1 MWKINVTMKRV
12 LYFVAIVVAAMF
24 VACGENVVT
33 PDTPEEPIEE
43 PTPEPKPTPEPEPLP
58 EPKPYPEGTYH
69 FSDGVSATVYTLET
83 NGLRNDYMSFLDN
96 ATGHTLFIDL
106 YSDLS
111 NENVAMGEYVLGDGS
126 AMTCDQRYTYL
137 MYSWSEELYRFEEG
151 SAFVVVDVEHESG
164 YPWYQITGYF
174 LLPNGE
180 SVSLDFE
187 GQVIE
192 KRVEN

>member
-1 MWKINVTMKRV
+1 MKHN
-12 LYFVAIVVAAMF
+12 LYFVTIVAAAMF

-33 PDTPEEPIEE
+33 PDTPEEPIEK
-43 PTPEPKPTPEPEPLP
+43 PTPEEPNEKPTPEPEPLP
-58 EPKPYPEGTYH
+58 EPKQYPEGTYH

-96 ATGHTLFIDL
+96 ATGHTLYIDL
-106 YSDLS
+106 YSELS
-111 NENVAMGEYVLGDGS
+111 NENVAIGEYVLGDGS
-126 AMTCDQRYTYL
+126 AMTCDQSYTYL
-137 MYSWSEELYRFEEG
+137 VYSWSDELYRFEEG

-174 LLPNGE
+174 LLSNGE

-192 KRVEN
+192 KSVEN

>member
-1 MWKINVTMKRV
+1 MKHI
-12 LYFVAIVVAAMF
+12 LYFVTIVAAAMF

-33 PDTPEEPIEE
+33 PDTPEEPIEK
-43 PTPEPKPTPEPEPLP
+43 PTPEEPNEKPTPEPEPEPLP
-58 EPKPYPEGTYH
+58 EPKQYPEGTYH

-96 ATGHTLFIDL
+96 ATGHALYIDL
-106 YSDLS
+106 YSELS
-111 NENVAMGEYVLGDGS
+111 NKNVAIGEYVLGNGS
-126 AMTCDQRYTYL
+126 AMTCDQSYTYL
-137 MYSWSEELYRFEEG
+137 VYSWSDELYRFEEG

-174 LLPNGE
+174 LLSNGE

-192 KRVEN
+192 KSVEN

>member
-1 MWKINVTMKRV
+1 MKHI
-12 LYFVAIVVAAMF
+12 LYFVTIVAAAMF
-24 VACGENVVT
+24 LACGENVVT
-33 PDTPEEPIEE
+33 PDTPEEPIEKPIPEE
-43 PTPEPKPTPEPEPLP
+43 PNEKPTPEPEPLP
-58 EPKPYPEGTYH
+58 EPKQYPEGTYH

-96 ATGHTLFIDL
+96 ATGHTLYIDL
-106 YSDLS
+106 YSELS
-111 NENVAMGEYVLGDGS
+111 NENVAIGEYVLGDGS
-126 AMTCDQRYTYL
+126 AMTCDQSYTYL
-137 MYSWSEELYRFEEG
+137 VYSWSDELYRFEEG

-174 LLPNGE
+174 LLSNGE

-192 KRVEN
+192 KSVEN

>member
-1 MWKINVTMKRV
+1 MKHI
-12 LYFVAIVVAAMF
+12 LYFVTIVAAAMF

-33 PDTPEEPIEE
+33 PDTPEEPIE
-43 PTPEPKPTPEPEPLP
+43 KPTPEPEPDPEPDPLP
-58 EPKPYPEGTYH
+58 EPKQYPEGTYH

-96 ATGHTLFIDL
+96 ATGHTLYIDL
-106 YSDLS
+106 YSELS
-111 NENVAMGEYVLGDGS
+111 NENVAIGEYVLGDGS
-126 AMTCDQRYTYL
+126 AMTCDQSYTYL
-137 MYSWSEELYRFEEG
+137 VYSWSDELYRFEEG

-174 LLPNGE
+174 LLSNGE

-192 KRVEN
+192 KSVEN

>member
-1 MWKINVTMKRV
+1 MKHI
-12 LYFVAIVVAAMF
+12 LYFVTIVAAAMF

-33 PDTPEEPIEE
+33 PDTPDEPIE
-43 PTPEPKPTPEPEPLP
+43 KPTPEPEPEPEPKPEPLP
-58 EPKPYPEGTYH
+58 EPKQYPEGTYH

-96 ATGHTLFIDL
+96 ATGHTLYIDL
-106 YSDLS
+106 YSELS
-111 NENVAMGEYVLGDGS
+111 NENVAIGEYMLGDGS
-126 AMTCDQRYTYL
+126 AMTCDQSYTYL
-137 MYSWSEELYRFEEG
+137 VYSWSDELYRFEEG

-174 LLPNGE
+174 LLSNGE

-192 KRVEN
+192 KSVEN

>member
-1 MWKINVTMKRV
+1 MMKHIIYITM
-12 LYFVAIVVAAMF
+12 LVAALMF
-24 VACGENVVT
+24 IACDEREIT
-33 PDTPEEPIEE
+33 PDTPDTPQEEPNQD
-43 PTPEPKPTPEPEPLP
+43 PDPS
-58 EPKPYPEGTYH
+58 PKPYPQGTYH
-69 FSDGVSATVYTLET
+69 FSEGILASIYTTET
-83 NGLRNDYMSFLDN
+83 NGLRNDYISFYDD

-137 MYSWSEELYRFEEG
+137 VYSWSEELYRFEEG
-151 SAFVVVDVEHESG
+151 STFVVVDVEHESG

-174 LLPNGE
+174 LLSNGE

>member
-1 MWKINVTMKRV
+1 MKHI
-12 LYFVAIVVAAMF
+12 LYFVTIVAAAMF

-33 PDTPEEPIEE
+33 PDTPEEPIEKPTPKPE
-43 PTPEPKPTPEPEPLP
+43 PDPEPKPEPLP
-58 EPKPYPEGTYH
+58 EPKQYPEGTYH

-96 ATGHTLFIDL
+96 ATGHTLYIDL
-106 YSDLS
+106 YSELS
-111 NENVAMGEYVLGDGS
+111 NENVAMGEYMLGDGS
-126 AMTCDQRYTYL
+126 AMTCDQSYTYL
-137 MYSWSEELYRFEEG
+137 VYSWSDELYRFEEG

-174 LLPNGE
+174 LLSNGE

-192 KRVEN
+192 KSVEN

>member
-1 MWKINVTMKRV
+1 MKHI
-12 LYFVAIVVAAMF
+12 LYFVTIVAAAMF

-33 PDTPEEPIEE
+33 PDTPEAPIEKT
-43 PTPEPKPTPEPEPLP
+43 TPEEPNEKPPPEPEPEPLP
-58 EPKPYPEGTYH
+58 EPKQYPEGTYH

-96 ATGHTLFIDL
+96 ATGHTLYIDL
-106 YSDLS
+106 YSELS
-111 NENVAMGEYVLGDGS
+111 NENVAIGEYVLGDGS
-126 AMTCDQRYTYL
+126 AMTCDQSYTYL
-137 MYSWSEELYRFEEG
+137 VYSWSDELYRFEEG

-174 LLPNGE
+174 LLSNGE

-192 KRVEN
+192 KSVEN

>member
-1 MWKINVTMKRV
+1 MKHV
-12 LYFVAIVVAAMF
+12 LYFVTIVAAAMF

-33 PDTPEEPIEE
+33 PDTPEEPIE
-43 PTPEPKPTPEPEPLP
+43 KPTPEPEPEPEPDPEPLP
-58 EPKPYPEGTYH
+58 EPKQYPEGTYH

-96 ATGHTLFIDL
+96 ATGHTLYIDL

-111 NENVAMGEYVLGDGS
+111 NENVAIGEYMLGDGS
-126 AMTCDQRYTYL
+126 AMTCDQSYTYL
-137 MYSWSEELYRFEEG
+137 VYTWSDELYRFEEG

-174 LLPNGE
+174 LLSNGE

-187 GQVIE
+187 GQVIV
-192 KRVEN
+192 KSVEN

>member
-33 PDTPEEPIEE
+33 PDT
-43 PTPEPKPTPEPEPLP
+43 
-58 EPKPYPEGTYH
+58 PEGTYH